1 MDSNTYSSQLG
12 GGSGG
17 RCAACKTMKRKCVK
31 GCIFAPYFDA
41 ERGAARFAAV
51 HKLFGASNVSKLLLQ
66 IPIDKRVDAI
76 ATLCYEAQARLRDP
90 VYGCV
95 AHIFALQQQVVNL
108 RAELSILQT
117 QLEALQELPLP
128 PVPTF
133 PSPTPFSSILPTTWG
148 LSDVEAPLV
157 QPSRQ
162 QHQLWTDG
170 THLLAISGGGDG
182 VVANCSYAQENLLT
196 GRPPSSSPST
206 ADLSTFVAPD
216 LVQPAS
222 LHQQQHQ
229 LWSFRTNLP
238 DGMNYEENFLSGT
251 DRLPPTILPTTG
263 DRTARQHEPQ
273 QLWADGTSP
282 SDGSGGDD
290 GEWWW

>member
-1 MDSNTYSSQLG
+1 MESNTYSSQLG

-17 RCAACKTMKRKCVK
+17 RCAACKTMKRRCVK

-41 ERGAARFAAV
+41 ETGAAPFAAV

-95 AHIFALQQQVVNL
+95 AHIVALQQQVVNL

-182 VVANCSYAQENLLT
+182 VVANCSYGQENLLT

-206 ADLSTFVAPD
+206 GDLSTFVAPD

-229 LWSFRTNLP
+229 LWS
-238 DGMNYEENFLSGT
+238 GT

-263 DRTARQHEPQ
+263 DRTAWQHEPQ
-273 QLWADGTSP
+273 HEPIRQLRR
-282 SDGSGGDD
+282 
-290 GEWWW
+290 